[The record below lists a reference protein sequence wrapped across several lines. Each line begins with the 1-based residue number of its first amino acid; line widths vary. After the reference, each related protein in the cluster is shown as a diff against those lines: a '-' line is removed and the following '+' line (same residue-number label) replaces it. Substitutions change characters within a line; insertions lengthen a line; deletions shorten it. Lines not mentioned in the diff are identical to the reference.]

1 MELGDDE
8 FFRPHGP
15 QISRPN
21 PYHLEPSQDRGK
33 QAVMTLIGHLKSGT
47 SYTWKV
53 QQVLTHLAAMIN
65 LPLCDIRDQLMWQ
78 VSAQERQVVE

>member
-1 MELGDDE
+1 
-8 FFRPHGP
+8 
-15 QISRPN
+15 
-21 PYHLEPSQDRGK
+21 
-33 QAVMTLIGHLKSGT
+33 MTLIGFLKSGT

-78 VSAQERQVVE
+78 VNAQERQVVE